1 MGGCGLA
8 EAALAAYD
16 LPPVRLTLLAH
27 LFNTTW
33 QVDAAQWVNAT
44 SCGFTGRGRPTVA
57 NVGSELAWLAA
68 LRRDTDL
75 EVPDPV
81 PTRDGALLTVVGATP
96 VIPHPTICVLFRW
109 LPGQRRIAGLRPVH
123 LKRLGTFMARLH
135 EHAAQ
140 WHRPPGFTRGRVDAL
155 LERARWR
162 PDPFAPDV
170 IATCEDLVADTL
182 SDAEAGPVAAV
193 IARVQAAEQVLSR
206 DPATFGLIHA
216 DLHQYNLLFARDTIR
231 VIDFDDCGFGPLLYD
246 LAVPLYIVRGRADYP
261 ALRAALLA
269 GYRRVR
275 PLAPAHAALIDTFIA
290 LRHIQDGLS
299 ISGSAHASGHR
310 RGLGGPRPPHP
321 GPVAG
326 LPGRRGSLSPA
337 RLIYH
342 GS

>member
-1 MGGCGLA
+1 MDEELTQWPRRVQIGRLRGLA

-33 QVDAAQWVNAT
+33 QVDAA
-44 SCGFTGRGRPTVA
+44 TGERYVLRIHRAGRPTVA

-81 PTRDGALLTVVGATP
+81 PARDGALLTVVGATP

-155 LERARWR
+155 LERARRR

-182 SDAEAGPVAAV
+182 SDAEVGPVAAV

-216 DLHQYNLLFARDTIR
+216 DLHQ
-231 VIDFDDCGFGPLLYD
+231 
-246 LAVPLYIVRGRADYP
+246 
-261 ALRAALLA
+261 
-269 GYRRVR
+269 
-275 PLAPAHAALIDTFIA
+275 
-290 LRHIQDGLS
+290 
-299 ISGSAHASGHR
+299 
-310 RGLGGPRPPHP
+310 
-321 GPVAG
+321 
-326 LPGRRGSLSPA
+326 
-337 RLIYH
+337 
-342 GS
+342 